1 MGRKKGRQQNRSRN
15 ERPPGARGQPRTGQ
29 VRVTAPTEGHVGTVR
44 DISSHGLLVASQPLP
59 RTNVQQPKSPR
70 DMGAVLRR
78 ISRVLTALSNR
89 LDVHASKSTSGR
101 EVPKVPRLVQNE
113 IDRLIEKGKT
123 DGLST
128 DEQAQL
134 NEALDYLDDLT
145 TIELERLKV
154 GRE

>member
-1 MGRKKGRQQNRSRN
+1 
-15 ERPPGARGQPRTGQ
+15 
-29 VRVTAPTEGHVGTVR
+29 
-44 DISSHGLLVASQPLP
+44 
-59 RTNVQQPKSPR
+59 
-70 DMGAVLRR
+70 
-78 ISRVLTALSNR
+78 
-89 LDVHASKSTSGR
+89 
-101 EVPKVPRLVQNE
+101 VPRLVQNE